1 MTNNIGVEDVQN
13 VANSLGITLTN
24 DTIDWVLKNYDDW
37 ENYDT
42 TSNWSEIVESMLYSL
57 K

>member
-42 TSNWSEIVESMLYSL
+42 TSNWSEIVESMLYFL